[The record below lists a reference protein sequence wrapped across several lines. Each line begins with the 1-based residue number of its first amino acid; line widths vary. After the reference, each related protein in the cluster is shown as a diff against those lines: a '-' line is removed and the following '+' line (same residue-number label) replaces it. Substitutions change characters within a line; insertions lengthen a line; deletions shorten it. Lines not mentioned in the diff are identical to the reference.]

1 MSIKENIEKLN
12 DILKKTPD
20 SKFIYIR
27 RNGAQNDVIDVPITQ
42 VIPTIKRNPTWEI
55 TEAIE
60 QMDEEMK
67 NLFLEDDTK
76 PESLI
81 ELKIKNKVEVPPV
94 PAPISDKEF
103 ETIMKNG
110 GTSFGC
116 SMCEFVGKNEKSL
129 RMHILKKHSNK

>member
-94 PAPISDKEF
+94 PETISDEEF
-103 ETIMKNG
+103 DKIMGSGKVESLKCNK
-110 GTSFGC
+110 
-116 SMCEFVGKNEKSL
+116 CEFVGKNKKSL
-129 RMHILKKHSNK
+129 RMHNLKKHK